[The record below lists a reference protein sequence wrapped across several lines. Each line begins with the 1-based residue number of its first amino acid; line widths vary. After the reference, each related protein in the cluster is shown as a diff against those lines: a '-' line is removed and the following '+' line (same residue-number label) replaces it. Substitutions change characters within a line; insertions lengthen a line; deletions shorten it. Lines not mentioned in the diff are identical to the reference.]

1 MLSLI
6 FLTIFVLVIDFI
18 WLNMNTQIYKKLV
31 LSVQKQ
37 EMKVN
42 IIGAFLSYFCV
53 ILLLVFYAIPLVRSK
68 SKTPSIQTCIIYG
81 GGMGFL
87 AYAIF
92 NFTNLGIFR
101 NYDIKT
107 ALLDTIWGGVLF
119 SISTIFYFYVL
130 KKK

>member
-18 WLNMNTQIYKKLV
+18 WLNMNTQMYKKLV

-130 KKK
+130 QKK

>member
-18 WLNMNTQIYKKLV
+18 WLNMNTQMYKKLV